1 MPAPPTC
8 SISPIAGRPSS
19 VYLTART
26 QQPQVACVIACEEA
40 TKGFYFY
47 FQASFADTAG
57 SSEGEQAAAFQKSP
71 DFGKLADAVHESGE
85 LYGLLVEDIGWAGS
99 QRWKVVVQVGV
110 T

>member
-1 MPAPPTC
+1 
-8 SISPIAGRPSS
+8 
-19 VYLTART
+19 
-26 QQPQVACVIACEEA
+26 VIACEET

-57 SSEGEQAAAFQKSP
+57 SSEGEGERAAAFQKSP
-71 DFGKLADAVHESGE
+71 DFGKLADAAHESGE

-110 T
+110 A